1 MPSPLQ
7 KLPNGTVTWTSTPG
21 DSYLVTGKTRAGKR
35 FRFATEHWAVA
46 RAVNVWRGSYWL
58 IRDNQRFLIQS
69 RYN

>member
-1 MPSPLQ
+1 MSSPFT
-7 KLPNGTVTWTSTPG
+7 KLPDGAVSWIPAPG

-35 FRFATEHWAVA
+35 FRFATPHWSVA
-46 RAVNVWRGSYWL
+46 SAINVWRGSYWL